1 MNDQSLPLKK
11 QPRSLDSVRSVTQ
24 DDIVYEHIFDA
35 ILEQRP
41 GTGHQIE

>member
-24 DDIVYEHIFDA
+24 NDVVYEHIFDA
-35 ILEQRP
+35 IL
-41 GTGHQIE
+41 